1 MEKLYLTTETVKN
14 NGKLCY
20 MYILSE
26 EDILCNVIYYKHLS
40 NSLIY
45 IHLVFYW
52 QQILL
57 KENIVQ
63 KHHFIIE
70 NGNNSIFSFSNLKLE
85 G

>member
-26 EDILCNVIYYKHLS
+26 EDIMCNVIYYEHLR

-52 QQILL
+52 Q
-57 KENIVQ
+57 
-63 KHHFIIE
+63 
-70 NGNNSIFSFSNLKLE
+70 
-85 G
+85 

>member
-1 MEKLYLTTETVKN
+1 MEKLYLTTESVKN

-57 KENIVQ
+57 KE
-63 KHHFIIE
+63 KYCTKT
-70 NGNNSIFSFSNLKLE
+70 SFYNWKWE
-85 G
+85 